1 MQLPTLQVQVRL
13 RGAQMAD
20 PDMTSALVLFRRAA
34 NVLARLEDAIVFRGQ
49 AAADGGPP
57 GGAGAPPQ
65 GWEVH
70 GGGTERGLFH
80 PAAGRNIGVAAN
92 GPALVTAVSEAIIEL
107 ETAGYFGPFAVVLG
121 QQFFVAVQT
130 PETGLVLPQDR
141 IIPFLG
147 GGPLLRSSTLPPDAG
162 VVVALG
168 GAPIELV
175 VATDVS
181 FQFLQL
187 MIDPAYAF
195 RVYEKMALRIR
206 EPNAII
212 ALVPEGEDGPR
223 GGGGRV
229 RAARAVRA

>member
-1 MQLPTLQVQVRL
+1 
-13 RGAQMAD
+13 
-20 PDMTSALVLFRRAA
+20 
-34 NVLARLEDAIVFRGQ
+34 
-49 AAADGGPP
+49 
-57 GGAGAPPQ
+57 
-65 GWEVH
+65 
-70 GGGTERGLFH
+70 
-80 PAAGRNIGVAAN
+80 
-92 GPALVTAVSEAIIEL
+92 L